1 MSHNP
6 PDHLAIAAEKAG
18 ITREQAAALIEAL
31 MVPSRVQVEVGRE
44 FRSLGTFQLPSEDY
58 EGLSWMGW
66 LEAHSARQWMVM
78 AAALLSGYSSDPYEG
93 PMKRHLEFAESIRK
107 QGDES

>member
-1 MSHNP
+1 MNNEF
-6 PDHLAIAAEKAG
+6 PDHLAVAAEKAG

-44 FRSLGTFQLPSEDY
+44 FRSLGTFQLPSENY

-78 AAALLSGYSSDPYEG
+78 AAALLSGYSSDPYDG
-93 PMKRHLEFAESIRK
+93 PMERHLELVECIRE
-107 QGDES
+107 QGD